1 MWPLD
6 KLDSTHQLVGM
17 RQITKRLPGLPVERA
32 LGVISGRWK
41 AVIVF
46 VLLDGSLRAR
56 DLQSQISG
64 LSQKVLLQQLRSLE
78 EHGLVY
84 RQTFAEE
91 PKRVDYGLTALGMS
105 LKPLISQLYEW
116 GTHHAEEREET
127 ARLLTCEAVVRGA
140 VEGDGRPSR
149 NAPTFPSAVTLK
161 VRRTRTT

>member
-6 KLDSTHQLVGM
+6 KPHSTHQLVGM

-46 VLLDGSLRAR
+46 VLLDGPIRAR
-56 DLQSQISG
+56 DLENQISG

-84 RQTFAEE
+84 RQTFVEE

-105 LKPLISQLYEW
+105 LKPMISQLHEW

-127 ARLLTCEAVVRGA
+127 VRLLPCEAVVRGA
-140 VEGDGRPSR
+140 VDVASR
-149 NAPTFPSAVTLK
+149 LTPDDVVTAQP
-161 VRRTRTT
+161 VVTTNIESG

>member
-1 MWPLD
+1 
-6 KLDSTHQLVGM
+6 M
-17 RQITKRLPGLPVERA
+17 RQITKRLPGLPIERA

-46 VLLDGSLRAR
+46 VLLDGPMRTRELESH
-56 DLQSQISG
+56 ISG

-84 RQTFAEE
+84 RQTFPKE

-116 GTHHAEEREET
+116 GTHHAAELNQT
-127 ARLLTCEAVVRGA
+127 GGLLPCEAVVRDA
-140 VEGDGRPSR
+140 VDAAARL
-149 NAPTFPSAVTLK
+149 APNKDDVATA
-161 VRRTRTT
+161 RRVVSISDRKPLAK